1 MLRAMKL
8 VIAPDSF
15 KESLSAA
22 RVAQAIARGWHSAWP
37 ETECVLL
44 PVADGGEGTV
54 DALVAATAGRLL
66 RQSVTG
72 PLGECV
78 PAQWGLSGDGQTAF
92 IEMAS
97 AAGLMLVPPALRD
110 PGSTTTYGVGELIRA
125 ALDHGAR
132 HIVLG
137 LGGSATNDGGAGMLQ
152 ALGMRWLDAAGK
164 SLPFGG
170 LALARLASLDRSGLD
185 PRLATCRF
193 DVACDVDHPLTGPH
207 GASVIFGPQKG
218 ATPTQVKQLDTALS
232 QYARVIE
239 QSIGRAVANVPGAG
253 AAGGMGAAALAFLQ
267 AQLRPGIAL
276 VLQTVDLARHLAD
289 ADLVITGE
297 GHLDTQTL
305 HGKAPLGVAALA
317 RAHGVPVI
325 ALAGRVSADAA
336 ELQSHGIA
344 AGFSIQPGPGS
355 LDDALRDT
363 AARLEATARNLAV
376 LYRLGQGWRRS
387 HQSSES

>member
-1 MLRAMKL
+1 MKL

-15 KESLSAA
+15 KESLGAA
-22 RVAQAIARGWHSAWP
+22 EVARAIARGWQQAWP
-37 ETECVLL
+37 ETECILL

-54 DALVAATAGRLL
+54 DALVAATQGQLIS
-66 RQSVTG
+66 QSVTG

-78 PAQWGLSGDGQTAF
+78 KASWGLSGDGQTAF

-97 AAGLMLVPPALRD
+97 AAGLMLVPPSLRD
-110 PGSTTTYGVGELIRA
+110 PGITTTYGVGELIRA

-152 ALGMRWLDAAGK
+152 ALGLRWLDAAGK

-170 LALARLASLDRSGLD
+170 LALARLASIDVSGLD
-185 PRLATCRF
+185 ARLAQCRF
-193 DVACDVDHPLTGPH
+193 EVACDVDNPLIGAQ

-218 ATPTQVKQLDTALS
+218 ATPAQVAQLDAALT

-239 QSIGRAVANVPGAG
+239 QHLGRSIAHTPGAG

-267 AQLRPGIAL
+267 ATLRPGIAL
-276 VLQTVDLARHLAD
+276 VLDTVGLAAHLAD

-297 GHLDTQTL
+297 GKLDGQTL
-305 HGKAPLGVAALA
+305 RGKAPLGVAALA
-317 RAHGVPVI
+317 RHHGVPVL
-325 ALAGRVSADAA
+325 ALAGSVAADAA
-336 ELQSHGIA
+336 ALQQHGITA
-344 AGFSIQPGPGS
+344 LFSIQPGPGS
-355 LDDALRDT
+355 LQDALAD
-363 AARLEATARNLAV
+363 ASARLETTARNLATV
-376 LYRLGQGWRRS
+376 YRLGLHHAPRD
-387 HQSSES
+387 HSSES